1 MGSALR
7 IHALVTLVAVSAPS
21 RLASAQDRPCA
32 TPDST
37 ITGRSDTSVTS
48 TPFAASDPSAERA
61 PLTDRQGPRIII
73 LERLPALLT
82 ERVPEVGD
90 PPEVISDYLA
100 RLRDRIRVTKE
111 RMHAAHKRDRV
122 RELRDRLRAQERLRA
137 AETRRLTEND
147 GVLTAFGAALIA
159 AGGTAVVASLG
170 YLFAWGLSADEDLGL
185 TALAFA
191 GGGAVGLGA
200 GAPMLAFGLKR
211 TPREPR
217 YAAFSDAPFTV
228 AAPVVG
234 LTLRWEL

>member
-1 MGSALR
+1 MGSELR
-7 IHALVTLVAVSAPS
+7 ILALIAIAGPS
-21 RLASAQDRPCA
+21 WVASAQDWPSA
-32 TPDST
+32 TPDSS

-48 TPFAASDPSAERA
+48 MPFAASDPPAELV
-61 PLTDRQGPRIII
+61 PLASRQGPRLII

-90 PPEVISDYLA
+90 PPQVIFDYLA

-111 RMHAAHKRDRV
+111 RIHATHKREHA
-122 RELRDRLRAQERLRA
+122 RELRDRLRAQERLLA

-170 YLFAWGLSADEDLGL
+170 YLLAWGLSADDDLEL
-185 TALAFA
+185 TSLALA

-217 YAAFSDAPFTV
+217 FVAFADAPSTV